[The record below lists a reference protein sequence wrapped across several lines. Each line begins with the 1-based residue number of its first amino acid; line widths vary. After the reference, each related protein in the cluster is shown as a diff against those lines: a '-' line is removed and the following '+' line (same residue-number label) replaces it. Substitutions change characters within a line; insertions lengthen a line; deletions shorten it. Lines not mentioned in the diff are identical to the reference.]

1 MNLHHLLVATAV
13 SAAVLFLTACSGK
26 SHGEEQTGLNASLDS
41 LFSSMF
47 QANDPGAIVL
57 VAKGDSIVFH
67 SGYGKARLDTVTDID
82 NTTLFNICSISKQFS
97 AVALLKL
104 QEKGKLSLDDTVAS
118 FFPEFHSPLL
128 KKITLRQLMSH
139 TSGIPDTRPRTEA
152 EWIKYKKNH
161 NSIYGNVEDYKLY
174 ALSSESL
181 RYLTDLDSLAFEP
194 GTAYEYQNPTFQ
206 LVLPI
211 VERITGERFDEWMQ
225 QNIFEPAGMKS
236 TIYLRPEVP
245 LSNYA
250 HGYIPAEGPNTNKF
264 FRSKDGR
271 WEESDYGEA
280 YFFPTK
286 ADGGIYTTAEDFFRW
301 ERALFSGR
309 IISEESLSEATTPY
323 ITTDRPF
330 EYYGLGL
337 FLYDEPGESK
347 AIYHTGDNGGFFA
360 FERYDIDSDIFYL
373 VFANRN
379 DWDRYET
386 MQKMK
391 DIFARYNL

>member
-1 MNLHHLLVATAV
+1 
-13 SAAVLFLTACSGK
+13 
-26 SHGEEQTGLNASLDS
+26 
-41 LFSSMF
+41 
-47 QANDPGAIVL
+47 
-57 VAKGDSIVFH
+57 
-67 SGYGKARLDTVTDID
+67 
-82 NTTLFNICSISKQFS
+82 
-97 AVALLKL
+97 
-104 QEKGKLSLDDTVAS
+104 
-118 FFPEFHSPLL
+118 
-128 KKITLRQLMSH
+128 
-139 TSGIPDTRPRTEA
+139 
-152 EWIKYKKNH
+152 
-161 NSIYGNVEDYKLY
+161 
-174 ALSSESL
+174 
-181 RYLTDLDSLAFEP
+181 
-194 GTAYEYQNPTFQ
+194 
-206 LVLPI
+206 
-211 VERITGERFDEWMQ
+211 
-225 QNIFEPAGMKS
+225 MKS

-301 ERALFSGR
+301 ESALFSGR
-309 IISEESLSEATTPY
+309 IISEESLSEATTHY

>member
-1 MNLHHLLVATAV
+1 MNLHHLLIATAL
-13 SAAVLFLTACSGK
+13 SASVIFFTACSGK

-118 FFPEFHSPLL
+118 YFPEFHSPLL
-128 KKITLRQLMSH
+128 KKITLRQMMSH
-139 TSGIPDTRPRTEA
+139 TSGIPDSRPRTEA
-152 EWIKYKKNH
+152 EWIEYKKRH

-174 ALSSESL
+174 ALSKESI

-211 VERITGERFDEWMQ
+211 VERVTGVRFVEWMH
-225 QNIFEPAGMKS
+225 QNIFEPAGMKN
-236 TIYLRPEVP
+236 TIYLHPELP

-250 HGYIPAEGPNTNKF
+250 HGYIPATGPNTSKY
-264 FRSKDGR
+264 FRSKDGK